1 MVGSATRKMLKT
13 KGYENIFFR
22 EHSKLELKDNDAVLS
37 YFRKNKFDVVINAA
51 AKVGGILTNQNNPY
65 DFISENITIQ
75 SNLIESSRLTGVNKF
90 IFLGSSCA
98 YPKFAKQPIKEECL
112 LSGSLEPT
120 NQYYAIAKIAGV
132 MSCMAVKK
140 QYGMNAI
147 SLMPTNLYGKN
158 DNFDLNTSHVLP
170 ALIRK
175 FHDAKINNNSNVGL
189 WGSGEPLR
197 EFLHVKDL
205 ASAIVFCLE
214 NNLQDNIY
222 NIGYGEEFSIKK
234 LALLIQQIVG
244 HTGTISWDKT
254 KPDGTPRKLLDS
266 SKILKSGWKAK
277 ISLEEGIKEVYE
289 YYKMERSLH

>member
-1 MVGSATRKMLKT
+1 MVGSATKEMLQT
-13 KGYENIFFR
+13 KGYKNIFFR
-22 EHSKLELKDNDAVLS
+22 EHSQLELRGKDSVLA
-37 YFRKNKFDVVINAA
+37 YFLKNKFDVVINAA
-51 AKVGGILTNQNNPY
+51 AKVGGILTNHHNPY
-65 DFISENITIQ
+65 DFISENIAIQ
-75 SNLIESSRLTGVNKF
+75 SNLIDGSRLTGVNKF

-98 YPKFAKQPIKEECL
+98 YPKLSKQPIKEECL
-112 LSGSLEPT
+112 LTGSLEPT

-175 FHDAKINNNSNVGL
+175 FHDAKINNNSNVEL

-205 ASAIVFCLE
+205 ASAIVFSLE

-222 NIGYGEEFSIKK
+222 NIGYGEELSIKK
-234 LALLIQQIVG
+234 LALLIRQIVG

-277 ISLEEGIKEVYE
+277 ISLDEGIKEVYE
-289 YYKMERSLH
+289 YYKMKRSLH